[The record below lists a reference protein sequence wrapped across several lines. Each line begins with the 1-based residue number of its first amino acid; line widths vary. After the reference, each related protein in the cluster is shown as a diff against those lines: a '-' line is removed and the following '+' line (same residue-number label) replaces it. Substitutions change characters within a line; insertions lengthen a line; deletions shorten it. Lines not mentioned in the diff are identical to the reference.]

1 MKQHFDPFVEA
12 YDLANL
18 NQREFYMKTLVNGQV
33 KDPFSLRTAFIDDTR
48 KNVARIEAFYNISR
62 RSYARPL
69 EEAKKV
75 VAEKQGDVV
84 QKMVG
89 FSEPI
94 L

>member
-33 KDPFSLRTAFIDDTR
+33 KDPFSLRTAFIDDTG
-48 KNVARIEAFYNISR
+48 KNVRRIEAFYNISR
-62 RSYARPL
+62 KAYARPL

-75 VAEKQGDVV
+75 VAEKQ
-84 QKMVG
+84 
-89 FSEPI
+89 
-94 L
+94 